1 MTPLRG
7 ADNISQSP
15 DNNSPLLVTDGK
27 EDFSTEQRP
36 AQEEARLP
44 RQDEHRKGP
53 SRPQA
58 PSRKGPQEIDGL
70 EDSRARRFTRADR
83 LLRRSDFEAVYSRG
97 ARIPG
102 RYFNVF
108 ILANTQGRSRIGF
121 TLSRKVGIAAV
132 RNRARRRLREA
143 FRLDPQMRSS
153 GLDIVVHAHPR
164 IGEAGFE
171 EIRAALRD
179 GVKRFSDPKER
190 GRDRTRRRT

>member
-1 MTPLRG
+1 VG
-7 ADNISQSP
+7 ADNISQTP
-15 DNNSPLLVTDGK
+15 DNNSSQVTDG
-27 EDFSTEQRP
+27 EADFSTEQRP

-44 RQDEHRKGP
+44 CQDEHRKGS

-58 PSRKGPQEIDGL
+58 PPRERPEEIDGL

-108 ILANTQGRSRIGF
+108 ILANTQGHSRIGF
-121 TLSRKVGIAAV
+121 TLSRKVGNAVV
-132 RNRARRRLREA
+132 RNLARRRLREA

-164 IGEAGFE
+164 IGEADFE
-171 EIRAALRD
+171 VIKAALRD
-179 GVKRFSDPKER
+179 GVKRFSGHKSDSGR
-190 GRDRTRRRT
+190 GRSTGNK

>member
-1 MTPLRG
+1 VG

-15 DNNSPLLVTDGK
+15 NSRKSVLVSDGK

-44 RQDEHRKGP
+44 LQDEHRQGP
-53 SRPQA
+53 ARSQA
-58 PSRKGPQEIDGL
+58 PARKGPEEIDGL
-70 EDSRARRFTRADR
+70 TGSRARRFTRADR

-108 ILANTQGRSRIGF
+108 ILPNAQGHSRLGL

-132 RNRARRRLREA
+132 RNKARRRLREA
-143 FRLDPQMRSS
+143 FRLDDEVRTR

-164 IGEAGFE
+164 IAEAGFAQ
-171 EIRAALRD
+171 IRAALSD
-179 GVKRFSDPKER
+179 GVKRFSEQRSGR
-190 GRDRTRRRT
+190 GRGGGERK